1 MKRKVEPFGNGTV
14 QLRPITENDLEM
26 TLEWRNRDEA
36 RVWFNN
42 SGTIT
47 LHQHRGWFA
56 QYSSKDDDFLFI
68 IEAEGR
74 PVGQASVYRIDW
86 EKGSAE
92 VGRFLAAP
100 DAAGHGHIG
109 IACGELVRFCAGAL
123 QLTSIFLEVKEN
135 NERAIRIYTRNGF
148 REVER
153 VDGMLR
159 MICSLGQGN
168 ERSAHAAGTSTPER

>member
-1 MKRKVEPFGNGTV
+1 MKRKIEPFGNGTV
-14 QLRPITENDLEM
+14 QLRPIAESDLEM
-26 TLEWRNRDEA
+26 TLGWRNRDEA

-42 SGTIT
+42 SALIT
-47 LHQHRGWFA
+47 LDQHRAWFA

-68 IEAEGR
+68 VEAEDR

-92 VGRFLAAP
+92 LGRFLAAP
-100 DAAGHGHIG
+100 DAAGRGLIG
-109 IACGELVRFCAGAL
+109 TACGELVRFCAETL
-123 QLTSIFLEVKEN
+123 QLSVMFLEVKEK

-153 VDGMLR
+153 ANGMIR
-159 MICSLGQGN
+159 MM
-168 ERSAHAAGTSTPER
+168 RSSNAAGTSTLER